1 MDILKKVPENY
12 LTTYMEEKVP
22 GEAELVAFPTTT
34 EEVSELLKEANTK
47 DKKVIPIGHGTG
59 LTSAT
64 YPTAGTW
71 LISLEKMDKII
82 ELDENTLTL
91 VVEAGVSLGEVQE
104 YLKDT
109 PYFYAPDPGAKGA
122 SIGGNAST
130 NAGGMRA
137 IKYGVTRD
145 NIRGYD
151 VVLADGRILHVG
163 SLNKKDATGYDL
175 KNLFI
180 GAEGTLGIMTE
191 FQLKLTPKP
200 AFSQSILVG
209 FEHLDHLAPLIFELI
224 KSPLEPAA
232 LELLE
237 ESGMHYSTKLTGQ
250 ELPDVKGNVYLL
262 ATLDGN
268 DKESID
274 QQISELEVYA
284 KQANAIEFR
293 ALTIEESEATW
304 RIRDNILNGIV
315 AQGDWK
321 MYDPVVPNNYFT
333 DLVIEGKKIGEQYD
347 LQTAF
352 FGHAGDGNLHIC
364 VMRRDET
371 EEEWEN
377 KKAKYEEKLY
387 PIITNFGGLPSAEH
401 GLGLEKK
408 EHIGDFFSEDHL
420 DVFRAIKLALDPNSI
435 LNPDKVFDL

>member
-1 MDILKKVPENY
+1 MEILKKVPKKY
-12 LTTYMEEKVP
+12 LTTYMEEKVA
-22 GEAELVAFPTTT
+22 GKAELIAFPTTT
-34 EEVSELLKEANTK
+34 EEVSELLEEANK
-47 DKKVIPIGHGTG
+47 KNKKVVPIGHSTG

-64 YPTAGTW
+64 YPTKGTW
-71 LISLEKMDKII
+71 LISLEKMDKIK

-91 VVEAGVSLGEVQE
+91 VVEAGVTLGEVQE

-109 PYFYAPDPGAKGA
+109 PYFYAPDPGAKEA

-151 VVLADGRILHVG
+151 VVLADGRTLHVG

-180 GAEGTLGIMTE
+180 GTEGTLGIMTE
-191 FQLKLTPKP
+191 FQLKLIPKP
-200 AFSQSILVG
+200 AFNQSILVG
-209 FEHLDHLAPLIFELI
+209 FEDLDHLAPLIFELI
-224 KSPLEPAA
+224 KSPLDPAA

-237 ESGMHYSTKLTGQ
+237 ESGMYYSEKLTGQ
-250 ELPDVKGNVYLL
+250 KLPDVKGSVYLL

-268 DKESID
+268 DEKSID
-274 QQISELEVYA
+274 QQTSELEASA
-284 KQANAIEFR
+284 KQAGAVEFR
-293 ALTIEESEATW
+293 ALTDQESEATW
-304 RIRDNILNGIV
+304 KVRDNILNGV
-315 AQGDWK
+315 VSQGEWK

-333 DLVIEGKKIGEQYD
+333 NLVSEAKKIGKQID
-347 LQTAF
+347 IQTAF
-352 FGHAGDGNLHIC
+352 FGHAGDGNVHIC

-371 EEEWEN
+371 DEEWEN
-377 KKAKYEEKLY
+377 KKAKYEEEIY
-387 PIITNFGGLPSAEH
+387 PIITDFGGLPSAEH

-408 EHIGDFFSEDHL
+408 ERIGDFFSEDHL
-420 DVFRAIKLALDPNSI
+420 DVFRAIKLALDPKNT